1 MTCRESGSERRR
13 ESMRFMLSFRIP
25 TEKANAAIKDGSFP
39 QTLQSIMEELQP
51 EAAYFTDVD
60 GARGAYFIVNMDDA
74 SELPAKAE
82 PLFFGLGATIKVHLV
97 MSAEDLQK
105 ATPALEQA
113 AQKYG

>member
-1 MTCRESGSERRR
+1 
-13 ESMRFMLSFRIP
+13 MRFMISARMP
-25 TEKANAAIKDGSFP
+25 TKNANAANKGGSFA
-39 QTLQSIMEELQP
+39 QTIQSIMEELQP

-60 GARGAYFIVNMDDA
+60 GARGGYFIVNMDDA

-82 PLFFGLGATIKVHLV
+82 PLFFALGATIQVHLV
-97 MSAEDLQK
+97 MTPEDLQK